1 MKMQDIKTLAT
12 NYADYLLQ
20 TNPQLEFW
28 SNEYVD
34 KNKTVLR
41 SSDDIPAGLSKNLI
55 SYTKVLEWVAENRN
69 NY

>member
-12 NYADYLLQ
+12 NYAYYLLQ

-34 KNKTVLR
+34 ENNKTVLR
-41 SSDDIPAGLSKNLI
+41 PSGEIPAGLPMKLI
-55 SYTKVLEWVAENRN
+55 SARMGCRKSQ
-69 NY
+69 